1 MAYKHSNRA
10 VQDFAAIYEYTLL
23 NFGAHQADAYREGLE
38 GFFALLSSSP
48 SMGYECPE
56 IAEGVRR
63 QDYQRHPVIYRRRE
77 RDIFILRIL
86 RQQMDVI
93 SHIFD

>member
-1 MAYKHSNRA
+1 MAYKLSNRA
-10 VQDFAAIYEYTLL
+10 VQDFAAIYEYTLV
-23 NFGAHQADAYREGLE
+23 NFGAHQAGAFTEGLE
-38 GFFALLSSSP
+38 GFFVLLSSSP

-77 RDIFILRIL
+77 RDILILRIL
-86 RQQMDVI
+86 HQQMDAINHV
-93 SHIFD
+93 FD